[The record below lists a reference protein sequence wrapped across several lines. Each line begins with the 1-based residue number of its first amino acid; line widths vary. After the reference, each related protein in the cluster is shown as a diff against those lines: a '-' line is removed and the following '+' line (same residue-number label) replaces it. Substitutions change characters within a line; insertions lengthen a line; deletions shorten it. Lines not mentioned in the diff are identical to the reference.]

1 MCSLYF
7 ILTNKKFWLVESSFL
22 SAVSLTVSSRLT
34 YVPLFVG
41 FPLSIERTLL
51 LPQLNYVVVMPLE
64 RAGGVA
70 KLQVRN
76 FAVTGCVQ
84 VNL

>member
-34 YVPLFVG
+34 YVALFVG
-41 FPLSIERTLL
+41 FPLPASIQRTLS

-64 RAGGVA
+64 WEGPNR
-70 KLQVRN
+70 KYETLQSPGA
-76 FAVTGCVQ
+76 FK
-84 VNL
+84 